1 MISALAAWLLCSV
14 SRLLTGVRA
23 IWLCEPAE
31 RSRIYFANHRSHFD
45 FLLIWACLPGLL
57 RRNTFPVAAAEYWS
71 RGRLR
76 RFLANKVFHAVLVER
91 DRTQRT
97 QDPMAAMSRVLAQGG
112 SLILFPE
119 GTRNLGA
126 ELLPFRSGLHRLALA
141 FPAVELIPVWIENL
155 GRVMPKGT
163 HIPIPLLCSI
173 RFGSPIGSP
182 MGEPSG
188 NGDASQMEHFLAY
201 ARAQLLALAPPDA

>member
-1 MISALAAWLLCSV
+1 MISALWAWLLCTV

-31 RSRIYFANHRSHFD
+31 RGRIYFANHRSHFD
-45 FLLIWACLPGLL
+45 FLLIWACLPSLL

-76 RFLANKVFHAVLVER
+76 RYLANKVFHAVLVER

-97 QDPMAAMSRVLAQGG
+97 QDPIATMSQVLAQGG

-119 GTRNLGA
+119 GTRNLGT
-126 ELLPFRSGLHRLALA
+126 ELLPFRAGLQRLASA
-141 FPAVELIPVWIENL
+141 FPSVELIPVWIENL

-173 RFGSPIGSP
+173 SFGPPLGPPTSPP
-182 MGEPSG
+182 LGESDPSQVH
-188 NGDASQMEHFLAY
+188 AFLAH
-201 ARAQLLALAPPDA
+201 ARAQLLALAPPES